1 MYQCIHT
8 KYTRRSYSLNVSH
21 KQIQFH
27 VLNSKFKHARFIIS
41 SDKLCGNRFDDSIQV
56 GCYQIDSNMKPSDC
70 SLISSKKLKGWVDF
84 FKISSISV
92 TVIPERNS
100 GFYDHLTKVLQKAR
114 SCLIRRLENCVSSA
128 VLGIYTLYPLY
139 REFDQRPM
147 LHTLLWTL
155 PVFDFSSTAVKMR

>member
-1 MYQCIHT
+1 MYQYIHT
-8 KYTRRSYSLNVSH
+8 KYTKRSYSLNVLH

-27 VLNSKFKHARFIIS
+27 VLNFKFKHARFIIS
-41 SDKLCGNRFDDSIQV
+41 SDQLCGNCFDDSIQL
-56 GCYQIDSNMKPSDC
+56 GCYQIDGNMKPSDC

-92 TVIPERNS
+92 TVISERNS
-100 GFYDHLTKVLQKAR
+100 EFYDHLTKVLQKAR

-139 REFDQRPM
+139 REFDQRSM
-147 LHTLLWTL
+147 LHTLLWTV
-155 PVFDFSSTAVKMR
+155 PVFDFSCTAAKMR